1 MEEPLSARARPGI
14 AESDVALPAGASASP
29 TERATRRVPWRSRVR
44 RDWILLAFMVPGL
57 VYYAIFQYGALFGSG
72 LAFLDYVPFLGI
84 RGSRW
89 LGLEN
94 FQRLF
99 ADPDFWH
106 AALNTLEISLLQLVF
121 FFPAPLALALLLH
134 SLVHTRI
141 KRFVQS
147 VVYLPHFISW
157 VIVVALFQQML
168 GSTGVLNGV
177 LSDHGLHIVHILGNP
192 AAFKPMMVAQVIWKD
207 TGWGTIIFLAA
218 LAQVDEQM
226 YEAAALDGASALR
239 RFWHVTLPA
248 IRPVIALL
256 LVLRLGDILSVGF
269 EQILLQRDA
278 VGGATAEIIDTFVYY
293 HGIRSGDFGLAAA
306 AGLFKGVIGVI
317 LIYAANK
324 VSHRMGESG
333 VYR

>member
-1 MEEPLSARARPGI
+1 V
-14 AESDVALPAGASASP
+14 AEPAGPAAP
-29 TERATRRVPWRSRVR
+29 VAAARVPWWRRWR
-44 RDWILLAFMVPGL
+44 RDRMLIAFMVPGL
-57 VYYAIFQYGALFGSG
+57 LFYLIFQYGALFGSG
-72 LAFLDYVPFLGI
+72 LAFLDYVPFLGLG
-84 RGSRW
+84 GSQW
-89 LGLEN
+89 VGLEN

-106 AALNTLEISLLQLVF
+106 AALNTVEISVLQLVF
-121 FFPAPLALALLLH
+121 FFPAPLALAVLLH
-134 SLVHTRI
+134 SLVHTRV

-168 GSTGVLNGV
+168 GATGVLNGW
-177 LSDHGLHIVHILGNP
+177 LSDAGLHTIHILGNP
-192 AAFKPMMVAQVIWKD
+192 DAFKPMVVAQVIWKD

-226 YEAAALDGASALR
+226 YEAAALDGASAFR

-278 VGGATAEIIDTFVYY
+278 VGPGAAEIVDTFVYVR
-293 HGIRSGDFGLAAA
+293 GIKSGDFGFAAA
-306 AGLFKGVIGVI
+306 AGLFKGVIGVF
-317 LIYAANK
+317 LVYAANK
-324 VSHRMGESG
+324 VSHRMGEAG

>member
-1 MEEPLSARARPGI
+1 
-14 AESDVALPAGASASP
+14 
-29 TERATRRVPWRSRVR
+29 
-44 RDWILLAFMVPGL
+44 MVPGL
-57 VYYAIFQYGALFGSG
+57 IYYAIFQYGALFGSA
-72 LAFLDYVPFLGI
+72 LAFLDYVPFLGLS
-84 RGSRW
+84 GSRW
-89 LGLEN
+89 IGLEN

-99 ADPDFWH
+99 GDADFWH
-106 AALNTLEISLLQLVF
+106 AALNTVEISVLQLAF

-134 SLVHTRI
+134 SIVHTKT

-157 VIVVALFQQML
+157 VIVVALFQQVL
-168 GSTGVLNGV
+168 GSTGVLNGI
-177 LSDHGLHIVHILGNP
+177 LSDNGLHVVHIIGNP
-192 AAFKPMMVAQVIWKD
+192 GAFKPLMVAQVIWKD

-218 LAQVDEQM
+218 LAHVDEQM
-226 YEAAALDGASALR
+226 YEAAALDGANALR

-278 VGGATAEIIDTFVYY
+278 VGGSVAEIVDTFVYF
-293 HGIRSGDFGLAAA
+293 HGIRSGDFGFAAA

-317 LIYAANK
+317 LIYLANK

>member
-1 MEEPLSARARPGI
+1 MSLRARPVTAQPRAARPTRAG
-14 AESDVALPAGASASP
+14 VPPAP
-29 TERATRRVPWRSRVR
+29 EATPRGRWHRRWR

-57 VYYAIFQYGALFGSG
+57 LYYAIFQYGALFGSS
-72 LAFLDYVPFLGI
+72 LAFLDYVPFLGLG
-84 RGSRW
+84 GSRW
-89 LGLEN
+89 IGLQN

-99 ADPDFWH
+99 DDPDFWH

-121 FFPAPLALALLLH
+121 FFPAPLALAMLLH
-134 SLVHTRI
+134 SLTHTRL

-168 GSTGVLNGV
+168 GATGVLNGV
-177 LSDHGLHIVHILGNP
+177 LADTGLHTVQILGNP
-192 AAFKPMMVAQVIWKD
+192 DAFKPMVVAQVIWKD

-218 LAQVDEQM
+218 LAQVDEQL
-226 YEAAALDGASALR
+226 YEAVAIDGAGALR

-248 IRPVIALL
+248 IRPVIVLL
-256 LVLRLGDILSVGF
+256 LILRLGDILSVGF

-278 VGGATAEIIDTFVYY
+278 VGPGAAEIIDTFVYF
-293 HGIRSGDFGLAAA
+293 HGIGSGDFGYAAA

-317 LIYAANK
+317 LVYCANK
-324 VSHRMGESG
+324 VSHRLGESG